1 MEQTTKIVNY
11 GIGENYL
18 KDWGI
23 QEALREIYQNFIDYG
38 TFTQKIGTVVKYN
51 DINYVTVTLSN
62 EFKPDNFSFLKIGES
77 QKDDKENSIGQHG
90 EGLKMAF
97 LIFLRLNYFIELKG
111 NNHKIRPIWQEQPI
125 LGTTLALK
133 FKPFESNS
141 NFYVGFTIPKSEFD
155 YFNNNLI
162 KKKDIIY
169 SNSYHGDIVDKP
181 IGNIYSG
188 KLFVCNLKNIKK
200 SYNFPP
206 ARLKLDRDRKV
217 PGSFEVSYHS
227 SKINEA
233 QAEINFV
240 DQNYDDYRHVSHIPK
255 SYYPS
260 IRARAVG
267 ENIEFIAKVVDKETN
282 ETKEVL
288 ITNQSIKE
296 HLKQQSFFQKAINGI
311 KNFIA
316 SKFGIKELLIK
327 FRNKHCYSEEAKRDF
342 DIILTKLGI
351 TLDDTSNDFP
361 F

>member
-1 MEQTTKIVNY
+1 MNNKSIKIVNY

-38 TFTQKIGTVVKYN
+38 SFKQKIEVDASKTVTT
-51 DINYVTVTLSN
+51 ITLSN
-62 EFKPDNFSFLKIGES
+62 DFKPNDYSFLKIGES
-77 QKDDKENSIGQHG
+77 QKVDKENSIGQHG

-97 LIFLRLNYFIELKG
+97 LIFLRLGYCIKLNA
-111 NNHKIRPIWQEQPI
+111 NNHEIKPIWQKQPI
-125 LGTTLALK
+125 LGTTLALR
-133 FKPFESNS
+133 FAPFDLNDD
-141 NFYVGFTIPKSEFD
+141 FYIKFTILKSDFD

-162 KKKDIIY
+162 KKKDIVY
-169 SNSYHGDIVDKP
+169 SHSFHGDIVDKP

-200 SYNFPP
+200 SYNLPP

-217 PGSFEVSYHS
+217 PGSFEVSYHT

-240 DQNYDDYRHVSHIPK
+240 DQNYDDFRHVSSIPRT
-255 SYYPS
+255 YYPS
-260 IRARAVG
+260 IRAKAVG
-267 ENIEFIAKVVDKETN
+267 ENVEFIAKVIDKETN

-327 FRNKHCYSEEAKRDF
+327 FRNNHCYSDEAKRDF
-342 DIILTKLGI
+342 DIILIKLGI
-351 TLDDTSNDFP
+351 TLDNTQEDFP

>member
-1 MEQTTKIVNY
+1 MNNNNIVINY

-38 TFTQKIGTVVKYN
+38 NFTQKIGTIIKYN
-51 DINYVTVTLSN
+51 GIDYVNITLSN
-62 EFKPDNFSFLKIGES
+62 NFKPDNFSFLKIGES
-77 QKDDKENSIGQHG
+77 QKEDKENSIGQHG

-97 LIFLRLNYFIELKG
+97 LIFLRLNYLIELKA
-111 NNHKIRPIWQEQPI
+111 NNHIIKPIWSEQPI

-133 FKPFESNS
+133 FIPFDLNNKFIIS
-141 NFYVGFTIPKSEFD
+141 FIIPKSEFD

-181 IGNIYSG
+181 VGNIYSG

-240 DQNYDDYRHVSHIPK
+240 DQNYDDYRYINYIPH

-260 IRARAVG
+260 IKAKAVG
-267 ENIEFIAKVVDKETN
+267 EDVEFIAKVVDKETN
-282 ETKEVL
+282 KTKEVL

-296 HLKQQSFFQKAINGI
+296 HLKQQSFFQKAINNI

-327 FRNKHCYSEEAKRDF
+327 FRNKHCYNEEAKRDF
-342 DIILTKLGI
+342 DIILNKLGI
-351 TLDDTSNDFP
+351 ILDDNL
-361 F
+361 

>member
-1 MEQTTKIVNY
+1 MSNNSIINY
-11 GIGENYL
+11 GIGEEYL

-23 QEALREIYQNFIDYG
+23 QEALREIYQNFLDYG
-38 TFTQKIGTVVKYN
+38 SFKQKVKN
-51 DINYVTVTLSN
+51 INSDIVYVTLTNSYI
-62 EFKPDNFSFLKIGES
+62 PDNLEFLQIGKSVKE
-77 QKDDKENSIGQHG
+77 DKENSIGQHG

-97 LIFLRLNYFIELKG
+97 LVFLRLDYYIHINTKNLLIK
-111 NNHKIRPIWQEQPI
+111 PIWSEQKY
-125 LGTTLALK
+125 LGKCLGINI
-133 FKPFESNS
+133 EN
-141 NFYVGFTIPKSEFD
+141 VGINYEEFTISFSIPKKNFD
-155 YFNNNLI
+155 IFNNNLI

-169 SNSYHGDIVDKP
+169 SNSYHGDIVDKTA
-181 IGNIYSG
+181 GNIYSG

-233 QAEINFV
+233 QAKINFV
-240 DQNYDDYRHVSHIPK
+240 DQDYDDYRHVSNIP
-255 SYYPS
+255 STYYPS
-260 IRARAVG
+260 IKAKAVG
-267 ENIEFIAKVVDKETN
+267 ENVEFIAKVIDKETN

-327 FRNKHCYSEEAKRDF
+327 FRNKHCYSEEAKKDF
-342 DIILTKLGI
+342 DIILDKLGI
-351 TLDDTSNDFP
+351 TLDDTSDELIF
-361 F
+361 